1 MSEKFI
7 YKLSYSFSTL
17 WPLNKACAAPVTAL
31 LFSRLNGKEKEL
43 FPTKAESLGWVR
55 LREQG
60 PYGLIQLT
68 RGGKVF
74 SALQNVAYTGLGGRF
89 SVWQRWLE

>member
-7 YKLSYSFSTL
+7 YKLCYSFSIL
-17 WPLNKACAAPVTAL
+17 WTLNKACAVSVTAL
-31 LFSRLNGKEKEL
+31 LFSCLNGKGKEL
-43 FPTKAESLGWVR
+43 FPTKAESLGCVR

-60 PYGLIQLT
+60 PYGLIQLI
-68 RGGKVF
+68 RGGKVL

-89 SVWQRWLE
+89 SVWERWLE